1 MSRKSRTT
9 VTAVEKLIEQR
20 RQYEDWLDKLDQNED
35 DMPDH
40 VIERVRNDYRARL
53 NDVMAE
59 LAEHQDSLRE
69 ALAESQERGATLRA
83 EETKKQDEMAELK
96 LRRKVG
102 ELEENRFRE
111 LSGELK
117 IVLDALARD
126 IGAAQRDIERYEEIL
141 GTIAEAEAPPEP
153 AAEPVPEP
161 EPEEEPS
168 FPEPEPQLPL
178 AQQEPARAPEPPAP
192 RRSSPG
198 LEKPRIEEDELAF
211 LRSVTST
218 ASSGRAGKT
227 ARPAPPPPPPP
238 PAPAPEVAPPV
249 TVDAMPHRVVLPP
262 IEESEPTK
270 PAPAKLPGAE
280 EPKTLVCGECGAKN
294 RPTEWYCEKCGAELS
309 SF

>member
-35 DMPDH
+35 EMPDH

-53 NDVMAE
+53 GDVMAE

-69 ALAESQERGATLRA
+69 ALAESQERGASLRT
-83 EETKKQDEMAELK
+83 EEGRKQDEMAELK

-102 ELEENRFRE
+102 EIEENRFRE
-111 LSGELK
+111 LSGDLRN
-117 IVLDALARD
+117 VLDALARD
-126 IGAAQRDIERYEEIL
+126 IGAAQKDIERYEEIL
-141 GTIAEAEAPPEP
+141 GTIAESEAPP
-153 AAEPVPEP
+153 PEP
-161 EPEEEPS
+161 EPEPEPVVAEAP
-168 FPEPEPQLPL
+168 PEPEPQLPL
-178 AQQEPARAPEPPAP
+178 AQQEPVRAPEPPSAP
-192 RRSSPG
+192 RRRSPG
-198 LEKPRIEEDELAF
+198 VDNPRIEVYARAS
-211 LRSVTST
+211 LRAVSPPP
-218 ASSGRAGKT
+218 APGRAGRA

-238 PAPAPEVAPPV
+238 PPPEPEAAPV

-262 IEESEPTK
+262 VEEAEPPK

-309 SF
+309 TF

>member
-20 RQYEDWLDKLDQNED
+20 RQYEDWLAKLDLNED

-40 VIERVRNDYRARL
+40 VVERVRNDYRARL
-53 NDVMAE
+53 SDVMAE

-69 ALAESQERGATLRA
+69 ALAESQERGATLRT

-117 IVLDALARD
+117 IVLDSLARD

-141 GTIAEAEAPPEP
+141 GTIAEAEAPAEPEP
-153 AAEPVPEP
+153 EPEP

-168 FPEPEPQLPL
+168 SPEPEPQLPL
-178 AQQEPARAPEPPAP
+178 AQQEPVRAPEPPAP

-198 LEKPRIEEDELAF
+198 IEKPRIEEDELAF
-211 LRSVTST
+211 LRSVTAT
-218 ASSGRAGKT
+218 ASSGRAAKP
-227 ARPAPPPPPPP
+227 AKPAPPAPPPPP
-238 PAPAPEVAPPV
+238 APENTAPPV
-249 TVDAMPHRVVLPP
+249 TVDAYPHRVVLPP
-262 IEESEPTK
+262 VEETEPAK